1 MQERRIAGTIVK
13 AIKTEKTKKPAK
25 KTGNLTPFSDIVRLA
40 IPNKGRIAAPIMEL
54 VEKSGLH
61 LAEVGE
67 RRLVTRTLD
76 PHVEILFARPV
87 DIPEYVA
94 TGAADLGITGHDM
107 VIERESDVEEL
118 LDLQFGKAKLVLAV
132 HEDSAVTSAKELAG
146 KKIATEFP
154 VITRTYFAQQKVK
167 VNVVLVGGACE
178 ATPQL
183 GIADAIIDLSSSG
196 TTLKTN
202 RLRVIDEVLQTSTFL
217 IANKESLRTKKEKI
231 DEIHLALESVIRAR
245 GQCYLMMNVKRASLE
260 AVKNVLPG
268 LSGPTVMEVASNE
281 NLVAVHAVVNEERVY
296 SLINA
301 LRRAGAKDILV
312 MAIQRMIR

>member
-1 MQERRIAGTIVK
+1 MAKQ
-13 AIKTEKTKKPAK
+13 AITLRKKS
-25 KTGNLTPFSDIVRLA
+25 TPSSFSAIVRLA
-40 IPNKGRIAAPIMEL
+40 IPNKGRIAAPIMDL

-61 LAEVGE
+61 LPDIGE
-67 RRLVTRTLD
+67 RRLITKTLD

-107 VIERESDVEEL
+107 VIERESDIEEL
-118 LDLQFGKAKLVLAV
+118 LDLPFGKAKLVLAV
-132 HEDSAVTSAKELAG
+132 HEDSAITSVQQLEGMKV
-146 KKIATEFP
+146 ATEFP
-154 VITRTYFAQQKVK
+154 VITRGYFKKHNVN

-178 ATPQL
+178 ATPHL

-202 RLRVIDEVLQTSTFL
+202 RLRVIDEVMETTTLL

-245 GQCYLMMNVKRASLE
+245 GQCYLMMNVKRSSLE
-260 AVKNVLPG
+260 AVKRVLPG
-268 LSGPTVMEVASNE
+268 LSGPTVMDVASSE

-301 LRRAGAKDILV
+301 LKRAGAKDILV

>member
-1 MQERRIAGTIVK
+1 MAKHVK
-13 AIKTEKTKKPAK
+13 SSKKKSNPASS
-25 KTGNLTPFSDIVRLA
+25 LTVVRLA
-40 IPNKGRIAAPIMEL
+40 IPNKGRIAAPIMDL

-61 LAEVGE
+61 LPEIGE
-67 RRLVTRTLD
+67 RRLITKTLD

-107 VIERESDVEEL
+107 VIERESDVVEL
-118 LDLQFGKAKLVLAV
+118 LDLPFGKAKLVLAV
-132 HEDSAVTSAKELAG
+132 HEDSSISSVKQLEG
-146 KKIATEFP
+146 MKVATEFP
-154 VITRTYFAQQKVK
+154 VITRAYFKKHHVN

-178 ATPQL
+178 ATPHL
-183 GIADAIIDLSSSG
+183 GIADAIVDLSSSG

-202 RLRVIDEVLQTSTFL
+202 RLRVIDEVLETSTLL
-217 IANKESLRTKKEKI
+217 IANKESLMTKKEKI
-231 DEIHLALESVIRAR
+231 DEIHLALESVVRAR
-245 GQCYLMMNVKRASLE
+245 GQCYLMMNVKRSSLE
-260 AVKNVLPG
+260 AVKRVLPG
-268 LSGPTVMEVASNE
+268 LSGPTVMDVASTE

-301 LRRAGAKDILV
+301 LKRAGAKDILV

>member
-1 MQERRIAGTIVK
+1 MVK
-13 AIKTEKTKKPAK
+13 QV
-25 KTGNLTPFSDIVRLA
+25 KTGQGNRTPSDIVRLA
-40 IPNKGRIAAPIMEL
+40 IPNKGRIAAPILDL

-61 LAEVGE
+61 FPEIGE
-67 RRLVTRTLD
+67 RRLITKTLD

-94 TGAADLGITGHDM
+94 TGAADIGITGHDM
-107 VIERESDVEEL
+107 VVERESDVEEI
-118 LDLQFGKAKLVLAV
+118 LDLQSGKAKLVLAV
-132 HEDSAVTSAKELAG
+132 HEDSPITSVKQLAG
-146 KKIATEFP
+146 MKVATEFP
-154 VITRTYFAQQKVK
+154 VITKSYFANHNVK
-167 VNVVLVGGACE
+167 VNIVLVGGACE

-202 RLRVIDEVLQTSTFL
+202 RLRVIDEVMETSTHL

-245 GQCYLMMNVKRASLE
+245 GQCYLMMNVKRSSLD
-260 AVKNVLPG
+260 AVKRVLPG
-268 LSGPTVMEVASNE
+268 LSGPTVMEVASSE

-296 SLINA
+296 ALINA
-301 LRRAGAKDILV
+301 LKHAGAKDILV
-312 MAIQRMIR
+312 MSIQRMIR

>member
-1 MQERRIAGTIVK
+1 MTVK
-13 AIKTEKTKKPAK
+13 SVNPEKPVKKAK
-25 KTGNLTPFSDIVRLA
+25 NTRNPTPFSDVVRLA
-40 IPNKGRIAAPIMEL
+40 IPNKGRIAEPIMEL

-61 LAEVGE
+61 LAETGE
-67 RRLVTRTLD
+67 RRLITRTLD
-76 PHVEILFARPV
+76 PHVEILFARPI

-94 TGAADLGITGHDM
+94 NGAADLGITGHDM

-118 LDLQFGKAKLVLAV
+118 LDLQSGRGKLVLAV
-132 HEDSAVTSAKELAG
+132 HEDSSITSVRQLAG
-146 KKIATEFP
+146 KKVATEFP
-154 VITRTYFAQQKVK
+154 VITRTYFEQQNIK

-178 ATPQL
+178 ATPHL
-183 GIADAIIDLSSSG
+183 GIADAIIDLTSSG

-202 RLRVIDEVLQTSTFL
+202 RLRVIDEVLKTSTFL

-245 GQCYLMMNVKRASLE
+245 GQCYLMMNVKRASLD
-260 AVKNVLPG
+260 AVKRVLPG
-268 LSGPTVMEVASNE
+268 LSGPTVMDVASSE
-281 NLVAVHAVVNEERVY
+281 DLVAVHAVVNEERVY

>member
-1 MQERRIAGTIVK
+1 MRNMA
-13 AIKTEKTKKPAK
+13 KPAK
-25 KTGNLTPFSDIVRLA
+25 TPKKSSGTPSFSEVVRLA
-40 IPNKGRIAAPIMEL
+40 IPNKGRIAAPITEL

-61 LAEVGE
+61 LAETSE
-67 RRLVTRTLD
+67 RRLITKTLD

-107 VIERESDVEEL
+107 VVERESDVEEL

-132 HEDSAVTSAKELAG
+132 HEDSGITSVKQLAG
-146 KKIATEFP
+146 KKVATEFP
-154 VITRTYFAQQKVK
+154 VITRSFFARHKVK
-167 VNVVLVGGACE
+167 VEIVQVGGACE

-202 RLRVIDEVLQTSTFL
+202 RLRVLEDVLTTSTHL
-217 IANKESLRTKKEKI
+217 IANRKSLNSKKDKI
-231 DEIHLALESVIRAR
+231 EEIHLALESVIRAK
-245 GQCYLMMNVKRASLE
+245 GQCYLMMNVKRSSLE
-260 AVKNVLPG
+260 TVKKVLPG
-268 LSGPTVMEVASNE
+268 LSGPTVMDVASSE
-281 NLVAVHAVVNEERVY
+281 GLVAVHAVVSEERVY
-296 SLINA
+296 TLINQ